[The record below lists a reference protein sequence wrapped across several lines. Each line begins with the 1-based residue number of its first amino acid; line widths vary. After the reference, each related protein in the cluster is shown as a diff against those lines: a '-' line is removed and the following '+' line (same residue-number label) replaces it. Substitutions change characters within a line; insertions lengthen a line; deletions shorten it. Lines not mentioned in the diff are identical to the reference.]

1 MKRIFARLGND
12 EASPTGLVGVDFT
25 APRSPERIEAVADL
39 NPEIAPGL
47 THLVVEY
54 DSCRSDIL
62 QSVSG
67 QRLIP
72 NG

>member
-1 MKRIFARLGND
+1 MGDLGSD
-12 EASPTGLVGVDFT
+12 DVSSTGLVEGHFT
-25 APRSPERIEAVADL
+25 APHSPERIEAVADL
-39 NPEIAPGL
+39 NPEIVSGL

-54 DSCRSDIL
+54 ASCRSDIL
-62 QSVSG
+62 QSVLG